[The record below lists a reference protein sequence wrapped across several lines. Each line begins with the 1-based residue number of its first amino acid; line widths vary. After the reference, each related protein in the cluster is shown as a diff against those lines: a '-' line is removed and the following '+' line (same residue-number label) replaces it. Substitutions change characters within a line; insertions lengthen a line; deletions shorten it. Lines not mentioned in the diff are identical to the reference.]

1 MGGCPA
7 AKPLW
12 PGWKSLN
19 CGYHRTLNVPNT
31 ARRGASYTATLYTLK
46 AATRR
51 NTRVRMLGLVLALA
65 PHAWG
70 HQITLPELNT
80 VLPFHFS
87 KPYSC
92 SMSYNTSALFLSS
105 ASLERASP
113 ELLYNGPC
121 DEPSYFQASTAGD
134 DFSLIADVGE
144 LDIVNATSSR
154 AFSWPNVV
162 GKDNTFKNQAAVV
175 VNHLYAVLLTK
186 SEFRALFWVKVSAD
200 FKPNRPHGGL
210 DITYAVRSYSVTKE
224 VEASPGYTTRRAHE

>member
-1 MGGCPA
+1 MGT
-7 AKPLW
+7 K
-12 PGWKSLN
+12 
-19 CGYHRTLNVPNT
+19 
-31 ARRGASYTATLYTLK
+31 
-46 AATRR
+46 
-51 NTRVRMLGLVLALA
+51 
-65 PHAWG
+65 WG

-80 VLPFHFS
+80 VLSFHFS